1 MNSLLAHIK
10 LLRPLNVFIAGLA
23 MVLASAILGVL
34 TEINTVI
41 RVVMVVLCYTGAAN
55 ALNDVVDYNI
65 DLINRPMRPIPSG
78 YVNKKSALF
87 ISVLLFSTGSF
98 LCLELSQNAKVI
110 GIVIAM
116 PLMVLY
122 SKSLKGVP
130 LIGNVTIAFILGLAF
145 LFCGAA
151 FDNMAP
157 MWIPTVL
164 AFGLSLVRELVKD
177 IADMDGDKSAGL
189 KTFPITVGI
198 DKTIQITIFL
208 TACIGFGA
216 FIPLITGYYGFL
228 YGIILILGVE
238 IPLGVVVVSLVNNP
252 GIKAAKHSA
261 RLLKFSTIAGLIAI
275 YIGTL

>member
-1 MNSLLAHIK
+1 M
-10 LLRPLNVFIAGLA
+10 
-23 MVLASAILGVL
+23 
-34 TEINTVI
+34 
-41 RVVMVVLCYTGAAN
+41 
-55 ALNDVVDYNI
+55 
-65 DLINRPMRPIPSG
+65 
-78 YVNKKSALF
+78 
-87 ISVLLFSTGSF
+87 
-98 LCLELSQNAKVI
+98 I

-177 IADMDGDKSAGL
+177 IADMNGDKSAGL
-189 KTFPITVGI
+189 KTFPITAGI

-228 YGIILILGVE
+228 YGIMLILGVE

>member
-1 MNSLLAHIK
+1 
-10 LLRPLNVFIAGLA
+10 

-55 ALNDVVDYNI
+55 ALNDVIDYNI

-78 YVNKKSALF
+78 YVNKKSVSF
-87 ISVLLFSTGSF
+87 YFCSSFSTGSF

-177 IADMDGDKSAGL
+177 IADMNGDKSAGL
-189 KTFPITVGI
+189 KTFPITAGI

-208 TACIGFGA
+208 LPVLA
-216 FIPLITGYYGFL
+216 
-228 YGIILILGVE
+228 
-238 IPLGVVVVSLVNNP
+238 LV
-252 GIKAAKHSA
+252 
-261 RLLKFSTIAGLIAI
+261 LLFP
-275 YIGTL
+275 